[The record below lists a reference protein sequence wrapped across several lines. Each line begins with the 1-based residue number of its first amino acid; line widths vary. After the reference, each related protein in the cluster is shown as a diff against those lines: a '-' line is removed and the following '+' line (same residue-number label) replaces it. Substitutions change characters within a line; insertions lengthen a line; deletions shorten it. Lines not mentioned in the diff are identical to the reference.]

1 LGRNCKI
8 NFSTRRRTKPGG
20 ASYMI
25 RDGALENP
33 KPQGIIGLHVHPG
46 LNIGKLS
53 FRKGRVMA
61 SADEIYITIKS
72 KGSNAAA
79 PFNSRYSFNCIS
91 FNCFLT
97 TNYFKK

>member
-1 LGRNCKI
+1 LFIGSSKILNETKNNWEGTVKLIFQPGEERN
-8 NFSTRRRTKPGG
+8 PGG

-79 PFNSRYSFNCIS
+79 PSI
-91 FNCFLT
+91 
-97 TNYFKK
+97 